1 MVGQSSGGM
10 NVRVYASQHPQD
22 VVGMV
27 EAVEL
32 LQVCHLGRPGPLD
45 IDPGQRAV
53 LDGLNVESL
62 LQVGAGSIASTC
74 RLPILAGRERPRL
87 TLPFT
92 GYQAMPVRT

>member
-32 LQVCHLGRPGPLD
+32 LQVRHLGRPGPLD

-62 LQVGAGSIASTC
+62 LQFGAGSIASTC